1 MPDLAE
7 LSDPDFAAQMQGLV
21 HQAEQ
26 AMETKEAAVRQNGT
40 AKDSDDKALKNYQS
54 LPQVLR
60 PLVVGLEAVG
70 RATGEN
76 TQLLLKL
83 REEQDLPQLVTE
95 LKAMV
100 EQKNAVSREMF
111 DALHEELRSYKDG
124 FLLDAVH
131 RPLIRDLITLYDDL
145 SEIRRQA
152 QETVELHAQAETSPE
167 VGERLRNFE
176 MHLSHHLDF
185 VLEVLARLEVIQ
197 MPVTSDK
204 LDKRSQRAMA
214 VEQAETPEQDMQV
227 VRTLK
232 RGFLWK
238 DRIVRAEEVVI
249 KKWKEGFLAV
259 VPSAQ

>member
-1 MPDLAE
+1 
-7 LSDPDFAAQMQGLV
+7 MQGLV

-26 AMETKEAAVRQNGT
+26 ALESREAAARQAEAQRGEEE
-40 AKDSDDKALKNYQS
+40 KALKSYQS
-54 LPQVLR
+54 LPQMLR
-60 PLVVGLEAVG
+60 PLVVGLEAIG

-83 REEQDLPQLVTE
+83 ERGTGDAGKTEQEVPELVAE
-95 LKAMV
+95 LKSIV
-100 EQKNAVSREMF
+100 EQKNAVSRQMF

-152 QETVELHAQAETSPE
+152 HEAVALHARMESGADLH
-167 VGERLRNFE
+167 GRLRDMA
-176 MHLSHHLDF
+176 MHLDHHLDF
-185 VLEVLARLEVIQ
+185 VLEVLARLEVLQ
-197 MPVTSDK
+197 MPIGLGK
-204 LDKRSQRAMA
+204 LDKRTQRAMA
-214 VEQAETPEQDMQV
+214 VEPAATQEEDMLV
-227 VRTLK
+227 IRTLK

-238 DRIVRAEEVVI
+238 ERVVRAEEVVI

-259 VPSAQ
+259 VPSPQ